1 MSLYYEDDLTEN
13 LSESSEI
20 FDNSDI
26 LENSDK
32 LDDKLYCKNINK
44 PLKKILSIDS
54 DSEDYNTSNIDW
66 TPPKNYGLNNSEQI
80 LNPFYLKNKK
90 MLDKEDYIKT
100 IKDNIRNMLL
110 INNETIQYIKNLSKE
125 QIFEILLEFNKSYN
139 LLVDLMKGT

>member
-1 MSLYYEDDLTEN
+1 MSSYYEDDLTEN

-54 DSEDYNTSNIDW
+54 DSEDYTSNIDW